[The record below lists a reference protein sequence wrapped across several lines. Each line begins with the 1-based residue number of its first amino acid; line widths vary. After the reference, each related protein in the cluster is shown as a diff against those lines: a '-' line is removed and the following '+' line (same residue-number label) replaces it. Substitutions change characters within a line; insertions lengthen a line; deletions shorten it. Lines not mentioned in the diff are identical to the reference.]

1 MVHQSHGDYLG
12 FLQLSKDLDDETEDI
27 QYSWLRE
34 YHWEVCG
41 YFLLFLLSSLKKE
54 KKMLAGVEVL
64 FRFTYLIL
72 FHGPG
77 KGG

>member
-1 MVHQSHGDYLG
+1 MKSFLVNGSDPAKQEKFLAYMVPSPHE
-12 FLQLSKDLDDETEDI
+12 LSKDLDDETEDI

-54 KKMLAGVEVL
+54 KKC
-64 FRFTYLIL
+64 
-72 FHGPG
+72 
-77 KGG
+77 